1 MKRRKRKSIKQNHDM
16 VLEKDWSII
25 SRLLGIK

>member
-1 MKRRKRKSIKQNHDM
+1 MKRRKRKSIKQNLDM

-25 SRLLGIK
+25 VKLLGIK

>member
-1 MKRRKRKSIKQNHDM
+1 MKRRKRKSIKQNLDM